1 MSDHYPVE
9 VLMRFSYRKSASK
22 REISTSHQTSA
33 SYVTSSTRRHLIC
46 ALALLAIQTLCL
58 NRLLFL
64 LLLCICVFVTN
75 KHMMSQKHIY

>member
-46 ALALLAIQTLCL
+46 ALALLAIQTRSLAVAERPRDAAMSL
-58 NRLLFL
+58 KILLTHSRSF
-64 LLLCICVFVTN
+64 
-75 KHMMSQKHIY
+75 